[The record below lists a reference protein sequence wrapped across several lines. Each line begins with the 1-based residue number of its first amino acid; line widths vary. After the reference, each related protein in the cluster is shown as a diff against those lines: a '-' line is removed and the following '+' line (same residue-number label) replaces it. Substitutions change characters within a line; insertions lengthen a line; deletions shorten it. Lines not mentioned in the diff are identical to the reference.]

1 LKTTVEELEKNKVL
15 LKVEV
20 PTGDVD
26 QAIKKAYKSISNKV
40 SIPGFRKGR
49 IPKEIIDARIGKE
62 SVLQEALNEMLPVY
76 YLQAVEESE
85 IKPINKPEIE
95 VVRLEE
101 GQPLL
106 FNVKVQVKPKVKL
119 GKYKGV
125 KAKMPSIEVT
135 DKEINDHIELLKD
148 RFAQLEPV
156 TRNLRKGDFALINFE
171 GFVSGKPFEG
181 GSANDYLLQVGS
193 GTFAPGF
200 EDKLIG
206 ARRGEIREIY
216 IDMPKEHPIAEIAG
230 EKVKFK
236 VFVKEIKQK
245 KLPKV
250 NDEFAKEVGE
260 FETLQELK
268 DDVRGRLKEAKRA
281 QDHYALRGKVLE
293 AVSEGAEVEIPDIM
307 VERRVNEMISEFS
320 FNLKSRGLDLNGYLK
335 ATNTSME
342 SLRER
347 FKKDALRTLKNE
359 LVLGSIGEKEGLE
372 VKEEEVD
379 NEIEKIAKRMNVEAS
394 EVKKRLEERGNLGP
408 LREDILLRKTLDWL
422 VNQAE
427 IKRERKGK
435 KNDQPVNPDSGGAD

>member
-1 LKTTVEELEKNKVL
+1 MKTMVEELEKNKVL

-26 QAIKKAYKSISNKV
+26 QAIEKAYKSISSRV

-49 IPKEIIDARIGKE
+49 IPRKIIDARIGKE

-76 YLQAVEESE
+76 YSRAVERSG
-85 IKPINKPEIE
+85 IKPIDKPEIE
-95 VVRLEE
+95 VVQLKE

-106 FNVKVQVKPKVKL
+106 FNAKVQVKPKVKL

-125 KAKMPSIEVT
+125 KAKMPFIEVT
-135 DKEINDHIELLKD
+135 DEEIDGHIELLKD

-156 TRNLRKGDFALINFE
+156 TRKLRKGDFALINFE
-171 GFVSGKPFEG
+171 GFVDGKPFEG

-206 ARRGEIREIY
+206 ARRGEIREIF

-230 EKVKFK
+230 KKVKFK

-250 NDEFAKEVGE
+250 DDEFAKEIGA
-260 FETLQELK
+260 FETLKELK
-268 DDVRGRLKEAKRA
+268 DDVKRRLEEVKRN
-281 QDHYALRGKVLE
+281 QDQFALRGKVLE
-293 AVSEGAEVEIPDIM
+293 AVSKGAEVEISEIM
-307 VERRVNEMISEFS
+307 VERRVNEMIGDFA
-320 FNLKSRGLDLNGYLK
+320 FNLKNRGIDLNDYLK

-347 FKKDALRTLKNE
+347 FKRDALRALKNE
-359 LVLGSIGEKEGLE
+359 LVLGAIGEKEGLE

-379 NEIEKIAKRMNVEAS
+379 NEIEKLAQRMNVEGS
-394 EVKKRLEERGNLGP
+394 EVKKRLEERGNLGL

-422 VNQAE
+422 VDQAE

-435 KNDQPVNPDSGGAD
+435 KK

>member
-1 LKTTVEELEKNKVL
+1 MVEELEKNKVL

-26 QAIKKAYKSISNKV
+26 QAIEKAYKSISSRV

-49 IPKEIIDARIGKE
+49 IPRKIIDARIGKE

-76 YLQAVEESE
+76 YSRAVERSG
-85 IKPINKPEIE
+85 IKPIDKPEIE
-95 VVRLEE
+95 VVQLKE

-106 FNVKVQVKPKVKL
+106 FNAKVQVKPKVKL

-125 KAKMPSIEVT
+125 KAKMPFIEVT
-135 DKEINDHIELLKD
+135 DEEIDGHIELLKD

-156 TRNLRKGDFALINFE
+156 TRKLRKGDFALINFE
-171 GFVSGKPFEG
+171 GFVDGKPFEG

-206 ARRGEIREIY
+206 ARRGEIREIF

-230 EKVKFK
+230 KKVKFK

-250 NDEFAKEVGE
+250 DDEFAKEIGA
-260 FETLQELK
+260 FETLKELK
-268 DDVRGRLKEAKRA
+268 DDVKRRLEEVKRN
-281 QDHYALRGKVLE
+281 QDQFALRGKVLE
-293 AVSEGAEVEIPDIM
+293 AVSKGAEVEISEIM
-307 VERRVNEMISEFS
+307 VERRVNEMIGDFA
-320 FNLKSRGLDLNGYLK
+320 FNLKNRGIDLNDYLK

-347 FKKDALRTLKNE
+347 FKRDALRALKNE
-359 LVLGSIGEKEGLE
+359 LVLGAIGEKEGLE

-379 NEIEKIAKRMNVEAS
+379 NEIEKLAQRMNVEGS
-394 EVKKRLEERGNLGP
+394 EVKKRLEERGNLGL

-422 VNQAE
+422 VDQAE

-435 KNDQPVNPDSGGAD
+435 KK